1 MIISKLPKT
10 EQPLSRLAMAGAN
23 AMSMRELLAI
33 VIGGDNG
40 LDIAD
45 NVLAQVDEVWQL
57 CNMLPVEFM
66 RIEGIGEAVANRIV
80 AALAMGRRM
89 VNVDNRNEAKITC
102 PADSYNSFAHL
113 VHEPQEQ
120 MWLLCLNTR
129 NVVVSR
135 HHIYTGTINAV
146 SWKPADIIRPA
157 VVSHAAA
164 AIVAHNHPSGDCNP
178 SPEDLIS
185 TRLMAQAFKQMDI
198 DMLDHLII
206 GRAGRFCSLRERHSE
221 LFS

>member
-89 VNVDNRNEAKITC
+89 VNVDNRNEARIAC
-102 PADSYNSFAHL
+102 PADS
-113 VHEPQEQ
+113 
-120 MWLLCLNTR
+120 
-129 NVVVSR
+129 
-135 HHIYTGTINAV
+135 
-146 SWKPADIIRPA
+146 
-157 VVSHAAA
+157 
-164 AIVAHNHPSGDCNP
+164 
-178 SPEDLIS
+178 
-185 TRLMAQAFKQMDI
+185 
-198 DMLDHLII
+198 
-206 GRAGRFCSLRERHSE
+206 
-221 LFS
+221 